1 MRFDRCALVFK
12 LMRSGLEEEKPYW
25 SYEDI
30 GVFSLLLAVLGPIL
44 HLFIRFHLLSRS
56 ELENP
61 RFGLQ
66 FALIDNANR
75 LLQIAQG
82 TSGVRFN
89 YDSDSR
95 PTSLTLPNGFTM
107 SYGYDAA
114 SQLSAINYQL
124 GNTTLGNLTYSY
136 DLAGR
141 RTSVRVV
148 LRKQTYRLH

>member
-1 MRFDRCALVFK
+1 VCARLQADEKRFGGGEALLELRRHWCIFSSPCSI
-12 LMRSGLEEEKPYW
+12 RSDPSSFHSL
-25 SYEDI
+25 SSSLAI
-30 GVFSLLLAVLGPIL
+30 GA
-44 HLFIRFHLLSRS
+44 
-56 ELENP
+56 ENP